1 MSTPEAL
8 AALHHRR
15 GNELEQQELL
25 RQALDEQLIAL
36 TISPQSEP
44 ARAAAQ
50 RLADKIER
58 KVGEL
63 TEQARQ
69 FERGAREARERN
81 LAILAL
87 DPKNRPAFEALRTVA
102 RESTDRGRA
111 TRDPA
116 GARDT
121 NAITHTV
128 RAGDTLTSL
137 ATLYYGDPTRADVIA
152 GANQIT
158 ADTALARG
166 RKLQIPE
173 IPGVPLLPH

>member
-1 MSTPEAL
+1 VDRAPVKASDISTPDAL

-25 RQALDEQLIAL
+25 RQALNEQLIAL

-63 TEQARQ
+63 TDDPRMAQDL
-69 FERGAREARERN
+69 RERN

-87 DPKNRPAFEALRTVA
+87 DPKNRVAFEALRTVA
-102 RESTDRGRA
+102 RASTDRGR
-111 TRDPA
+111 PA
-116 GARDT
+116 PARDA

-137 ATLYYGDPTRADVIA
+137 ATLYYGDPSRADIIA
-152 GANQIT
+152 GA
-158 ADTALARG
+158 
-166 RKLQIPE
+166 
-173 IPGVPLLPH
+173 